1 MLRICSLLLASL
13 AAVWLIGCSS
23 AGSSAAPTPAPAPA
37 SAATAAPQPA
47 SPVNASAPSTQGEY
61 PGITLTIQE
70 LKRSSNVLTLKFV
83 MANQSKQSFR
93 LGGNFRETN
102 GDSDFDSVGGV
113 HLIDGTN
120 KKKYFVVR
128 DSDGACLCS
137 RGVPMIDTGAQAA
150 LWAKFPLPPD
160 DVQKITVEIPHFP
173 PFEDVAIGR

>member
-1 MLRICSLLLASL
+1 MLRISVLLVA
-13 AAVWLIGCSS
+13 WLIGVWLTGCNST
-23 AGSSAAPTPAPAPA
+23 GSSAAPTPAPAPA
-37 SAATAAPQPA
+37 PAAAAAPQPA
-47 SPVNASAPSTQGEY
+47 SAVNTSAPATQGEY

-93 LGGNFRETN
+93 LGA
-102 GDSDFDSVGGV
+102 VGGV

-137 RGVPMIDTGAQAA
+137 RGVPMIETGAQAA